1 MTTPVDSAAR
11 RRATTE
17 LDTTFFVEAAAGT
30 GKTTTLVA
38 RIVAIVAGG
47 RARLSEIVAIT
58 FTEKAAGELKQ
69 RLREQ
74 LEKNLPAA
82 KLAEALRDLERAQ
95 ITTIHAFCAA
105 MLRERPVE
113 ARVDP
118 QFAVADDLQ
127 RQLVL
132 DAAWSEWLEGELT
145 KNPGALRQA
154 LLREVRMEQIKE
166 LATLLVDN
174 RSRLATLPWP
184 APQPVAVRAV
194 YRQLTA
200 ALPAL
205 AAGLK
210 HSSARSENFYQ
221 RAQAVLD
228 VVPQLEPASDE
239 RTVAV
244 LTALE
249 LSEPRRQADFDSPEN
264 FREFKAT
271 IKELKAIL
279 TGFATST
286 QHNFLVE
293 LAAWLPGFVAHFQQ
307 VKHRQAL
314 LDFDDLLEKARDL
327 LRTDPAVRRQFQQ
340 RYRFLLVDEF
350 QDTDPVQSE
359 IVVALGGDVP
369 GKLFVVGDPKQS
381 IYGFRR
387 ADIEMYAGTRDQ
399 LAAAGA
405 TLQFRQNFRS
415 QATIITWVNEVFA
428 KIFRPTGFQP
438 DYIQLE
444 ASHPPEGKVVVL
456 RPKIIPDKQ
465 SVGEARRAEAR
476 AIAGYLQRQV
486 RDKQFRWGDVALLF
500 RSFTGIEVF
509 GDAFIAAGV
518 PYRIIG
524 GRGYY
529 QRQEI
534 QTLIALLCCLDNPA
548 DKLNLI
554 AVLRSPLFGW
564 TDEQVFLANQAG
576 GLNYL
581 GERAGGAV
589 SGDTADK
596 LLRELHA
603 VRHDQSVPAFLE
615 RVFAATHIC
624 QAFFACGPEG
634 PASVANLLKALELAR
649 RVEAAGIRSLRGF
662 VRQLRAT
669 LLNGLDEEPAPASE
683 AADDVVSLL
692 TMHKAKGLEFP
703 VVVLADLAGQSSD
716 SGARL
721 VANRAGSTFELRF
734 ANCRTAGFDDGNAE
748 QSDRDQAEEI
758 RLLYVAATRARRR
771 LIVPWFANRGERL
784 DLLKSGFEPV
794 ASDLVEVDFGAGE
807 VVRAEAAEGQA
818 VTSGSTAA
826 ELLAQRAAW
835 QADRVALL
843 ARAVVPA
850 VGVSPSKLA
859 HEAEPPEEEPVGGAR
874 AAAMELGVR
883 VHAALERMDAT
894 GLPEEARPWVE
905 RALESDLLK
914 RVGRADEVYRE
925 LPFAAGTLEGKID
938 LLFREGKKWVLV
950 DYKTD
955 AKTDAERYRAQMQAY
970 ATALQQV
977 AGIAVAEQW
986 LFFLRTGEMVSLT

>member
-105 MLRERPVE
+105 TLRERPVE

-118 QFAVADDLQ
+118 QFAVADDFQ

-132 DAAWSEWLEGELT
+132 DAAWAEWLEGELT
-145 KNPGALRQA
+145 NNPGALRQA
-154 LLREVRMEQIKE
+154 LLREIRMEQIKE

-174 RSRLATLPWP
+174 RARLATLPWP

-205 AAGLK
+205 ATGLK

-221 RAQAVLD
+221 RSQAVLD
-228 VVPQLEPASDE
+228 VVPQLEQASDE

-249 LSEPRRQADFDSPEN
+249 LSEPRRQSDFDSLEN
-264 FREFKAT
+264 FRDFKAT

-293 LAAWLPGFVAHFQQ
+293 LAGWLQGFVAHFQQ
-307 VKHRQAL
+307 FKHRQAL

-327 LRTDPAVRRQFQQ
+327 LRTDTVVWRQFQQ

-387 ADIEMYAGTRDQ
+387 ADIEMYAGTRDK
-399 LAAAGA
+399 LAKAGS

-444 ASHPPEGKVVVL
+444 ASHPPDGKVIVL

-465 SVGEARRAEAR
+465 SVGEARRAEAQ

-500 RSFTGIEVF
+500 RSFTGIDVF
-509 GDAFIAAGV
+509 SDAFVAAGL

-548 DKLNLI
+548 DKLNLVAI
-554 AVLRSPLFGW
+554 LRSPLFGW
-564 TDEQVFLANQAG
+564 TDEQVFLANEAG

-581 GERAGGAV
+581 GERAGNAV
-589 SGDTADK
+589 ASDPAYK

-603 VRHDQSVPAFLE
+603 VRHDHSVPAFLE

-624 QAFFACGPEG
+624 QAFFACGPDG
-634 PASVANLLKALELAR
+634 SASVANLFKALELAR

-683 AADDVVSLL
+683 AADDVVCLL

-703 VVVLADLAGQSSD
+703 VVVLADLAGHSSD

-721 VANRAGSTFELRF
+721 VANRAGPTFELRF

-748 QSDRDQAEEI
+748 QSERDQAEEI

-771 LIVPWFANRGERL
+771 LIIPWFANHGERL

-794 ASDLVEVDFGAGE
+794 ASDLVEVDFGDGAGDGI
-807 VVRAEAAEGQA
+807 AATNGPA
-818 VTSGSTAA
+818 ATRGSTAA
-826 ELLAQRAAW
+826 ELLAQRAVW
-835 QADRVALL
+835 QAEQAALL
-843 ARAVVPA
+843 ARVVVPS
-850 VGVSPSKLA
+850 VRVSPSKLT
-859 HEAEPPEEEPVGGAR
+859 HETEPQEEEPVGGAR
-874 AAAMELGVR
+874 AAAMELGVV

-894 GLPEEARPWVE
+894 GLPDEARQWVE
-905 RALESDLLK
+905 RALQSDLLK
-914 RVGRADEVYRE
+914 RVGLADEVYRE

-955 AKTDAERYRAQMQAY
+955 AQPDPEMYRAQMQAY
-970 ATALQQV
+970 AMALQQV
-977 AGIAVAEQW
+977 AGIVVSEQW
-986 LFFLRTGEMVSLT
+986 LFFLKTSEMVNLG

>member
-38 RIVAIVAGG
+38 RIVAIVASG

-74 LEKNLPAA
+74 LEKNLPAT

-105 MLRERPVE
+105 ILRERPVE

-132 DAAWSEWLEGELT
+132 DAAWAEWLEGELT

-184 APQPVAVRAV
+184 VPQPVAVRAV
-194 YRQLTA
+194 YRELTA

-205 AAGLK
+205 ATGLK

-228 VVPQLEPASDE
+228 VVPQLEQASDE

-249 LSEPRRQADFDSPEN
+249 LTEPRRQADFDSPEN
-264 FREFKAT
+264 FREFKKT

-293 LAAWLPGFVAHFQQ
+293 LAGWLQGFVAHFQQ
-307 VKHRQAL
+307 FKHRQAL

-327 LRTDPAVRRQFQQ
+327 LRSDAAVRRQFQQ

-359 IVVALGGDVP
+359 IVVSLGGDVP

-387 ADIEMYAGTRDQ
+387 ADIEMYAGTRDK
-399 LAAAGA
+399 LAEAGA

-444 ASHPPEGKVVVL
+444 ASHPPAGKVVVL

-465 SVGEARRAEAR
+465 SVGEARRAEAQ

-509 GDAFIAAGV
+509 GDGFVAAGV

-548 DKLNLI
+548 DKLNLV

-576 GLNYL
+576 SLNYL
-581 GERAGGAV
+581 EERAGAVV
-589 SGDTADK
+589 SGDTAYK

-603 VRHDQSVPAFLE
+603 VRHDRSVSAFLE
-615 RVFAATHIC
+615 HVFAATHIC
-624 QAFFACGPEG
+624 QAFFACGPDG

-716 SGARL
+716 SGPRL

-748 QSDRDQAEEI
+748 QSERDQAEEI

-794 ASDLVEVDFGAGE
+794 ESDLVEVDFG
-807 VVRAEAAEGQA
+807 VRQLVGA
-818 VTSGSTAA
+818 VEESGTAPTSRSTPT
-826 ELLAQRAAW
+826 ELLAQRATW
-835 QADRVALL
+835 QADRAALL

-859 HEAEPPEEEPVGGAR
+859 HEADSLEEEPVGGAR
-874 AAAMELGVR
+874 AAAMELGVV

-894 GLPEEARPWVE
+894 GLPAEARQWVE
-905 RALESDLLK
+905 RALQSDLLK

-925 LPFAAGTLEGKID
+925 LPFSAGTLEGKID
-938 LLFREGKKWVLV
+938 LLFREGEKWVLV

-955 AKTDAERYRAQMQAY
+955 AAPDAERYRAQMQAY

-977 AGIAVAEQW
+977 AGIAVSEQW
-986 LFFLRTGEMVSLT
+986 LFFLKTGEMVSLT